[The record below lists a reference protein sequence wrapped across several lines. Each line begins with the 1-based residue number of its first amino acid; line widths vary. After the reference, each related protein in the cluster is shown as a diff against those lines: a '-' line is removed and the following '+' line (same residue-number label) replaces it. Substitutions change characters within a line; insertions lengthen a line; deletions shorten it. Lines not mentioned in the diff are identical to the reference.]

1 MIICISFHSNFLFL
15 HVQDAVKDNVPELD
29 SPLHGEVRPVQ
40 VGGEEDEADAVLR
53 MPVEDGATNPHEA
66 IPALHILTGI
76 LNIIRSLKK
85 INIDLLLVIEG
96 IQSTLGNV
104 GSNSR
109 IGFIIHL
116 SSSIMKCLPP

>member
-1 MIICISFHSNFLFL
+1 MFW
-15 HVQDAVKDNVPELD
+15 V
-29 SPLHGEVRPVQ
+29 
-40 VGGEEDEADAVLR
+40 
-53 MPVEDGATNPHEA
+53 PVEHRATNSHKA

-104 GSNSR
+104 GSNSK
-109 IGFIIHL
+109 IDFIIYL
-116 SSSIMKCLPP
+116 SSSIMKSFTPIDHLFLSRHEELTSLGRS